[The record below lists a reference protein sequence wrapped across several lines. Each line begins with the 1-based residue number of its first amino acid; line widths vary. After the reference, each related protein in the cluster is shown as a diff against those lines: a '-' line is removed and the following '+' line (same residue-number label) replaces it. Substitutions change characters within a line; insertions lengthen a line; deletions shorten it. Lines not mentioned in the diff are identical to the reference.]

1 MRLPST
7 FLDPE
12 AIGVFPEE
20 ARQAV
25 YEAIAL
31 RRDVRHF
38 RVDSDVDAATLERI
52 LEAAHQAPSVG
63 LSQPWGFILVRDRA
77 VRERIRQSFLA
88 CREAEAGRFPA
99 DRRDA
104 YLAHKLEGILEA
116 SLNICVAVDLRD
128 RDEAILGTTV
138 QPEAVRASA
147 CCAVENLWLA
157 ARTEGVGVG
166 WVSIVEPAVLRGELA
181 LPPGVEPVAYLCVG
195 HPVAFRERPM
205 LEETR
210 WRTRRPL
217 AEVVHRHD
225 RWEERETAP
234 VPSATRV
241 STPVSGPSLRVTSD
255 GPIVP
260 TDASRRQAMLDQSA
274 RLTKPL
280 GSLGR
285 LEELAAWYAGVR
297 GKAPI
302 NRIERATLA
311 LFVADHGVVAE
322 GISAYGSQVTA
333 AMVANVMSGGAA
345 VNALAREC
353 GADIALVDVGV
364 AGDLSAAPTRPE
376 LMLLRR
382 AIRPG
387 TRNLRYEPA
396 LLRAEAEAAIDVGAT
411 VAAHAIAE
419 GADVLLLG
427 EIGIGN
433 TTAAAALTSAMLGVP
448 AHDVVGAG
456 TGIGSDVLARKT
468 AVVED
473 AIALHRPDPSD
484 PIGVLAAVG
493 GLEIAALVGCAL
505 EGARQGVPVV
515 LDGYVTNAAA
525 LVAEAVDRGITS
537 YLLASHASPEPGAR
551 IALAHLGLV
560 PLLDLGLRLGEG
572 TGAALALPILRS
584 AVDVHLSMAT
594 FATAGIVGRAGSS
607 RPPGHDGSRSS
618 SATMPTE
625 KQRGAGS

>member
-1 MRLPST
+1 
-7 FLDPE
+7 
-12 AIGVFPEE
+12 
-20 ARQAV
+20 
-25 YEAIAL
+25 
-31 RRDVRHF
+31 
-38 RVDSDVDAATLERI
+38 
-52 LEAAHQAPSVG
+52 
-63 LSQPWGFILVRDRA
+63 
-77 VRERIRQSFLA
+77 
-88 CREAEAGRFPA
+88 
-99 DRRDA
+99 
-104 YLAHKLEGILEA
+104 
-116 SLNICVAVDLRD
+116 
-128 RDEAILGTTV
+128 
-138 QPEAVRASA
+138 
-147 CCAVENLWLA
+147 
-157 ARTEGVGVG
+157 
-166 WVSIVEPAVLRGELA
+166 
-181 LPPGVEPVAYLCVG
+181 
-195 HPVAFRERPM
+195 M

-234 VPSATRV
+234 VPNATRAP
-241 STPVSGPSLRVTSD
+241 TPVSGPSLRVSSD
-255 GPIVP
+255 GPIAP
-260 TDASRRQAMLDQSA
+260 TDAARRQATLDQSA

-302 NRIERATLA
+302 NRIGRATLA

-364 AGDLSAAPTRPE
+364 AGDLSAVPTRPE
-376 LMLLRR
+376 LLLLRR
-382 AIRPG
+382 AIRSG
-387 TRNLRYEPA
+387 TRNLRCEPA

-448 AHDVVGAG
+448 ARDVVGAG
-456 TGIGSDVLARKT
+456 TGIRGDVLARKT
-468 AVVED
+468 TVVED

-525 LVAEAVDRGITS
+525 LVAEAVDREITS

-560 PLLDLGLRLGEG
+560 PLLDLGMRLGEG

-607 RPPGHDGSRSS
+607 RPPGHDGSRNS
-618 SATMPTE
+618 SATMPAE